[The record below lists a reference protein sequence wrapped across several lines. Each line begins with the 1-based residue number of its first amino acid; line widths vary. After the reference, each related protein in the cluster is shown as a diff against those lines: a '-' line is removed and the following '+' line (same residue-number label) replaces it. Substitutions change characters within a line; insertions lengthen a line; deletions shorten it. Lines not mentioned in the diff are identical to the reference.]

1 MAEKLYCPRCG
12 SQFTGDIS
20 YCRTCGLSLDGVS
33 EIVKGEAESKPVVTR
48 RPNFK
53 LFQIGIALFILGLV
67 IGLINGALRDFELFP
82 QAYGKLVFMLF
93 VAAGML
99 TLGAGFLFPTKK
111 YSKPKPSKRADDH
124 TSPDTSPLAGQL
136 NAAGAS
142 INDLEFRKGGR
153 QAEEMPVGSVTEG
166 TTRDLREHFD

>member
-1 MAEKLYCPRCG
+1 MAEKLFCPRCG
-12 SQFTGDIS
+12 NQFTGDIS

-33 EIVKGEAESKPVVTR
+33 EIVKGEAESEPLVTR

-82 QAYGKLVFMLF
+82 QSYGKLVFMLL

-111 YSKPKPSKRADDH
+111 YTKRKPSKGAGNGTR
-124 TSPDTSPLAGQL
+124 SETSPLAGQL
-136 NAAGAS
+136 NPAEAS
-142 INDLEFRKGGR
+142 INDMEFRKDVR
-153 QAEEMPVGSVTEG
+153 ETEKIPVGSVTEG
-166 TTRDLREHFD
+166 TTRDLERG